1 VLRFSNL
8 SMAGLPIAKVESLES
23 TGRRAKA
30 KDPVGLPQFAAR
42 ILAKSPELVNFGE
55 WARIIPLRER

>member
-1 VLRFSNL
+1 
-8 SMAGLPIAKVESLES
+8 MAGLPIAKVESLES